1 MNNYKIYE
9 FDSHFFNKKNELY
22 NKKDTCIN
30 LIRSMS
36 FVFGVP
42 VPGNQLLKSVS
53 VVFLIKSRDFAFLPN
68 QSSKF
73 SFGTNPVF
81 SLSSKE
87 KIN

>member
-1 MNNYKIYE
+1 
-9 FDSHFFNKKNELY
+9 
-22 NKKDTCIN
+22 
-30 LIRSMS
+30 MS